1 MKYKHHK
8 SLPGR
13 MVLDLG
19 CVGDHGPNE
28 NFTLH
33 RRPQEQLSRPGSEA
47 ARAEYGPTQYDIRDI
62 FSLTAEWEVPFDTWY
77 RGGGQAAK
85 LLGEGW
91 RTTLMVNAN
100 TGLPTNINQRRL
112 GLPSRS
118 A

>member
-1 MKYKHHK
+1 VK
-8 SLPGR
+8 L
-13 MVLDLG
+13 
-19 CVGDHGPNE
+19 
-28 NFTLH
+28 
-33 RRPQEQLSRPGSEA
+33 
-47 ARAEYGPTQYDIRDI
+47 RAEYGPTQYDIRDI

-91 RTTLMVNAN
+91 RTPLMVNAN